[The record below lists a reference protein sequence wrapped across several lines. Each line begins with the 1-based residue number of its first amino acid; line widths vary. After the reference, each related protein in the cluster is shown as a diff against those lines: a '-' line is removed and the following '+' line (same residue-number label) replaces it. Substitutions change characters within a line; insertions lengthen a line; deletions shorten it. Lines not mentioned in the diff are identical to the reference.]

1 MPYLVGSTALV
12 GTKHDDVRRSVGEL
26 LSVEGCIVLEE
37 LHVGTTA
44 LEAICSLLELRDIPN
59 LAGKPTLKLDFVLNN
74 KGVIFV
80 VNGLG
85 ELGGDGMVSRLV
97 LDDQSLVTLHTL
109 QYGRLLNGPSTN
121 ICPFLVIGLDVLLR
135 V

>member
-1 MPYLVGSTALV
+1 MA
-12 GTKHDDVRRSVGEL
+12 R
-26 LSVEGCIVLEE
+26 
-37 LHVGTTA
+37 
-44 LEAICSLLELRDIPN
+44 
-59 LAGKPTLKLDFVLNN
+59 KPTLKLDFVLNN
-74 KGVIFV
+74 KGVILV

-109 QYGRLLNGPSTN
+109 QYGRLLNGPSAN
-121 ICPFLVIGLDVLLR
+121 VCPFLVIGLDVLLR